1 MQPKLS
7 PYMNGRLL
15 DTNNDIFLDENGHVA
30 RATSMRERTKRLV
43 GTVLRTSQGECFT
56 DYNAGVPW
64 FDKVLGNSV
73 LFSDEIGEE
82 IKDKIREIDGVASV
96 DDMMVEIDGRNL
108 SGRYRVT
115 LTNGES
121 VKGEF

>member
-1 MQPKLS
+1 
-7 PYMNGRLL
+7 MNGRLL

-30 RATSMRERTKRLV
+30 RASSLRERTMRLI
-43 GTVLRTSQGECFT
+43 GTVLRTVQGECFT
-56 DYNAGVPW
+56 DYDAGVPW
-64 FDKVLGNSV
+64 FGRVLGNSV

-82 IKDKIREIDGVASV
+82 IKDKIREIDGVKEV
-96 DDMMVEIDGRNL
+96 KDMMVQIDGRNL